1 MNLEV
6 SSSDNFLITPEPL
19 SLEQVYQL
27 ADDPGN
33 GAVVLMSG
41 MVRNKT
47 ENRSVAYLDYQAYE
61 PMALQ
66 VFEQIAKEIHQK
78 WPEVKRVVIH
88 HRIGKLKIGE
98 ISVLIAIGSPH
109 RAAAFAAC
117 SYGIDTLKY
126 NAPVWKKEYWQDG
139 SSTWVVPNPA

>member
-1 MNLEV
+1 MNLKA
-6 SSSDNFLITPEPL
+6 SSPDDFVITHEPL
-19 SLEQVYQL
+19 SLDQVYQL
-27 ADDPGN
+27 ADAQEN

-47 ENRSVAYLDYQAYE
+47 GDRRVAYLDYQAYE

-66 VFEQIAKEIHQK
+66 VFKEIGQEIYQK
-78 WPEVKRVVIH
+78 WPEVTRVVIH

-98 ISVLIAIGSPH
+98 ISVLIGIGSPH

-126 NAPVWKKEYWQDG
+126 NAPIWKKEYWQDG
-139 SSTWVVPNPA
+139 ASTWVTSLKS